1 MRLAFLFILW
11 KISTCSDY
19 VQGVEKMNYQD
30 PNLQK
35 PAASEEHPVFSE
47 APVFQPPVKLK
58 HSGPGIASFIMSLV
72 SLIGYI
78 IMGIMVIN
86 LLAHF
91 SQYQTMNP
99 EVVLQQTGTALL
111 PFIFLGSLLL
121 NCSGLVVGIIG
132 IALKN
137 RKKAFAITGLIIN
150 ALIIVG
156 FIALLAIG
164 LSIPNSTAD
173 IYPSSV
179 QSL

>member
-1 MRLAFLFILW
+1 M
-11 KISTCSDY
+11 S
-19 VQGVEKMNYQD
+19 NQD

-47 APVFQPPVKLK
+47 PPVFQPPVKLK

-78 IMGIMVIN
+78 ILAIMVIN

-91 SQYQTMNP
+91 GQYQTMNP
-99 EVVLQQTGTALL
+99 EIALQQTGTVMI

-137 RKKAFAITGLIIN
+137 RKKTFAIIGLIIN

-164 LSIPNSTAD
+164 LSVPNSTAD
-173 IYPSSV
+173 IYSSSV